1 MDGSR
6 LIFSPHQAR
15 AIDAVA
21 RWLKHDARD
30 QQIFRLFGYAG
41 TGKTAI
47 ARYLAESLDGKVS
60 YAAFTGKAALV
71 MQKNGC
77 SGASTIHS
85 LIYSPRRT
93 ASGAMTFVLNPNSI
107 VTEAALIVVDECSM
121 VDEKLAR
128 DLMSF
133 GKPILVLGDP
143 AQLPPVSGAGFFTE
157 ASPDAMLSE
166 IHRQAAD
173 SPIIRLATAVRQ
185 GRGLAF
191 GTDGSS
197 RVLRGDALTNEDVL
211 SADQILVGTNESR
224 SVFNAAVRDLRGLAG
239 SMPLAGDRL
248 VCLRND
254 SDLGIFNGGTFKVE
268 QIIGH
273 DHLEDSIDLMI
284 ASEDVP
290 GFEPVEVSV
299 LNQCFRG
306 GLQGLAWNIREHWQ
320 EFDYGY
326 ALTVHKAQGSQWPS
340 VLIMDESETFGSN
353 RERWLY
359 TAITRAAESV
369 AIVRP
374 GSAG

>member
-1 MDGSR
+1 MDGTR
-6 LIFSPHQAR
+6 LIFSPQQVR

-21 RWLKHDARD
+21 HWLKHDTRN

-47 ARYLAESLDGKVS
+47 ARHLAEGLDGRVA

-77 SGASTIHS
+77 SEASTIHR
-85 LIYSPRRT
+85 LIYSVRRT
-93 ASGAMTFVLNPNSI
+93 ADGVVTFVLNRNSI
-107 VTEAALIVVDECSM
+107 VAEAALIVVDECSM

-143 AQLPPVSGAGFFTE
+143 AQLPPVSGEGFFTE
-157 ASPDAMLSE
+157 ASPDVMLSE

-173 SPIIRLATAVRQ
+173 SPIIRLATAVRE
-185 GRGLAF
+185 GRKLAI

-197 RVLRGDALTNEDVL
+197 RVLRGAALTNEDLL
-211 SADQILVGTNESR
+211 SVDQILVGTNESR
-224 SVFNAAVRDLRGLAG
+224 SAFNAAVRELQGLAG
-239 SMPLAGDRL
+239 SLPLMGDRL

-254 SDLGIFNGGTFKVE
+254 SDLGIFNGGIFKVE
-268 QIIGH
+268 RIIGQNR
-273 DHLEDSIDLMI
+273 LENSIDLMI
-284 ASEDVP
+284 ASEDDP
-290 GFEPVEVSV
+290 GFEPAEVSV
-299 LNQCFRG
+299 LNQCFSG
-306 GLQGLAWNIREHWQ
+306 GLQDLAWSIRRDRQ

-340 VLIMDESETFGSN
+340 VLIMDESEMFGSN
-353 RERWLY
+353 GKRWLY

-369 AIVRP
+369 TIVR
-374 GSAG
+374 